1 MVKKYTWNSMLYSSH
16 ARFVELFIIFAL
28 KLKLFD
34 NMAQLNRIKL
44 VLLNK
49 EKLVSGLQKN

>member
-1 MVKKYTWNSMLYSSH
+1 MLYSSH
-16 ARFVELFIIFAL
+16 AIFVELFIIFAL

-49 EKLVSGLQKN
+49 KKLVSGLQKN